1 MHSCNTYEPAQKLKV
16 VWIQPVLVDT
26 ILNAPAA
33 AYFNGISSSHYQ
45 VSSLS
50 YIATR
55 AFQGALVTLG
65 AFSLEMGWEGGG
77 IVILAC
83 MYNQAREG

>member
-33 AYFNGISSSHYQ
+33 AYFHGISSSHYQ
-45 VSSLS
+45 VSSLYDDS
-50 YIATR
+50 FVQILFSAQAEFSAR
-55 AFQGALVTLG
+55 ALKPN
-65 AFSLEMGWEGGG
+65 S
-77 IVILAC
+77 I
-83 MYNQAREG
+83 N